1 MCTYKSWKTYTDS
14 SVTVH
19 LHKES
24 EKIRIKRGVRQED
37 TISPK
42 LFTATLESIFRRLN
56 WENKGVKI
64 DGEFLS
70 NLRFTD
76 DIFLCTATPH
86 ELQHMLQEVSD
97 ESRRMGRKMNIAKT
111 KVMVVDNTPINVN
124 NVLIE
129 NVQCYVYLG
138 QYYRLKEKNQDKEI
152 QRRIMAG
159 WAAYAKHRDIFKS
172 NLAICLKRQVYNSC
186 VLPAMTYGAEL
197 WTLTKQAQNKLA
209 AAHTKM
215 ESMLNITY
223 KDRKTNFWVRERTKV
238 IDIINTVRTM
248 KWSWAGHINRLKD
261 DRWTSRVTTWR
272 QQENTSRETSQA
284 VERRPRQIL
293 ERHDMAAESTIQGN
307 LETACWGLRPTTG
320 HNGCLMMMMMR
331 VTD

>member
-1 MCTYKSWKTYTDS
+1 M
-14 SVTVH
+14 
-19 LHKES
+19 
-24 EKIRIKRGVRQED
+24 
-37 TISPK
+37 
-42 LFTATLESIFRRLN
+42 ESIFRRLN

-70 NLRFTD
+70 NLRFAD
-76 DIFLCTATPH
+76 DIFLCTERPQ
-86 ELQHMLQEVSD
+86 ELQQMLQELSD
-97 ESRRMGRKMNIAKT
+97 ESRQMGLKMNITKT

-129 NVQCYVYLG
+129 NVPGYVYLG
-138 QYYRLKEKNQDKEI
+138 QHYSLKEKNQDKEI

-186 VLPAMTYGAEL
+186 VLPAMTYGAET

-209 AAHTKM
+209 AAAQTKM
-215 ESMLNITY
+215 ERSMLNITY
-223 KDRKTNFWVRERTKV
+223 KDRRTNIWVRERTKL
-238 IDIINTVRTM
+238 IDIIYTVRKM

-272 QQENTSRETSQA
+272 PYDKK
-284 VERRPRQIL
+284 RRQGRPAKRWRDDLDKYWSDTIWQRTAQDRVIWRRHAEAFAQPR
-293 ERHDMAAESTIQGN
+293 DTTAA
-307 LETACWGLRPTTG
+307 
-320 HNGCLMMMMMR
+320 
-331 VTD
+331 